1 MEMTLNYQR
10 ALLEEVKDL
19 PEETFPNLLQI
30 VRLFKES
37 ILLQSRQ
44 AALTLQTEFAQWDR
58 LSDEAFIEFSC
69 VPLIKDALSAKS
81 DD

>member
-1 MEMTLNYQR
+1 MEMTLNYQQ

-37 ILLQSRQ
+37 ILVQSRQ
-44 AALTLQTEFAQWDR
+44 AALALHTEFEQWDR
-58 LSDEAFIEFSC
+58 LSDEALTEFEKG
-69 VPLIKDALSAKS
+69 LA
-81 DD
+81 